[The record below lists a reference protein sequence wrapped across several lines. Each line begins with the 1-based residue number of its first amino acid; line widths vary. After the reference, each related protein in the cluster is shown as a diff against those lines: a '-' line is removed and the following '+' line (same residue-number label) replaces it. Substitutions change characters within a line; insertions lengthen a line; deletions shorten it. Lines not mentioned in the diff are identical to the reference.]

1 MRIRKNQVKKRP
13 RSFSSSAIEDE
24 NNLKT
29 LTNNSGATNV
39 CDSCWNENNSSKQ
52 EVQNSISTIQ
62 RRGSSPSQF
71 PKTQLSRLSPPVV
84 RVNSPPNNEDLDEVE
99 KQLGDMLEATIA
111 SIESGV
117 QLNPKESPGNK
128 SKFQCGGQLIDID
141 DENSPLSFFTGS
153 FNYFFRPRKRYNDN
167 LYHQPAQYS
176 SWSSDMY
183 NAEKVAKENDC
194 RRRPSLLNIGRTQSL
209 EPSWTTKQGCTQNS
223 SPARSNFV
231 NASPPLSSEASGYDT
246 EDRIDEYTMML
257 HSNPD
262 LFLASVRKGCVSSG
276 VQNTIHTPQYS
287 TKRRG
292 SKKPTM
298 KEVGRA
304 KTLEPSWT
312 PESSPTKNRYTILR
326 GNNEYHEVDYNN
338 ENRNTFDYNELDTHV
353 IKTHS
358 VPETNNRFVDNI
370 NTVCSN
376 DAWAPDIIGTPPRRS
391 ELYEEDF
398 NYSPLYSTYGRRFR
412 SKSLAPC
419 IPIETK
425 SPERGNL
432 VQLRKFL
439 SQGNLI
445 GTTAM
450 PIYSRELPPQ
460 VLFENT
466 EKRRY
471 MDRYYASIHSRFY

>member
-1 MRIRKNQVKKRP
+1 MSN
-13 RSFSSSAIEDE
+13 SAIEDE
-24 NNLKT
+24 NNLKA
-29 LTNNSGATNV
+29 LTNNCGATIE

-52 EVQNSISTIQ
+52 QVQKNIQ

-71 PKTQLSRLSPPVV
+71 PNTQISRLSPPVV
-84 RVNSPPNNEDLDEVE
+84 RVNSPPNNEDLDAVE

-128 SKFQCGGQLIDID
+128 KKFRCGGQLIDID

-176 SWSSDMY
+176 SLSSDMY
-183 NAEKVAKENDC
+183 KEEKVAKENGST
-194 RRRPSLLNIGRTQSL
+194 RRPSLCNIGRTQSL
-209 EPSWTTKQGCTQNS
+209 EPSWTTEQGCTQTP
-223 SPARSNFV
+223 SPTRSNFV
-231 NASPPLSSEASGYDT
+231 NSSPPLSSEASGYDT
-246 EDRIDEYTMML
+246 EDRIDEYMMML

-262 LFLASVRKGCVSSG
+262 LFLASVRKGCLSSG
-276 VQNTIHTPQYS
+276 IQNTLHTPQYH
-287 TKRRG
+287 TKRRL

-312 PESSPTKNRYTILR
+312 PESSPTKSRYANLTCNK
-326 GNNEYHEVDYNN
+326 GYHKVDYNN
-338 ENRNTFDYNELDTHV
+338 DHCEKFDYNELGTLV
-353 IKTHS
+353 KKTHS
-358 VPETNNRFVDNI
+358 APETQATFFNNL

-376 DAWAPDIIGTPPRRS
+376 DAWAPAII
-391 ELYEEDF
+391 EEDF
-398 NYSPLYSTYGRRFR
+398 NYSPLYPTYGRRFR
-412 SKSLAPC
+412 SKSLAPY

-425 SPERGNL
+425 SPERGNS

-471 MDRYYASIHSRFY
+471 MDRYYASISSRLY